1 MTHQKRI
8 AYMIAELDDMNGL
21 TGAQE
26 DALIEAIDALVGF
39 KMALEH
45 ETPVDDDPY
54 KSFRGISA

>member
-1 MTHQKRI
+1 
-8 AYMIAELDDMNGL
+8 MIAELDDMNGL